1 MKKMLLI
8 LLALCCLP
16 FSALAAENGGF
27 SDVPADHWAAE
38 EIDQAADAGVIA
50 GYAGGTFRP
59 QADVTAAHF
68 CAFLARSFLSDA
80 YWAPVEVEKRAFDY
94 PEQPETAADR
104 RIRALNACLPVLEG
118 TEVLTAWEAAGQQW
132 GDFAD
137 RPLSRY
143 DMAQMV
149 YNVLREKDA
158 VPSAG
163 SFDTDQVSDWA
174 DIPRAY
180 RAAVSACWGLGILRG
195 QSDGSFGGENT
206 LNRAQAAVVWRRMA
220 DHFEALQK
228 QAQEK
233 EDASTE
239 VSEGDLSAAEAAEQ
253 LKMPVFGLQEGEMVQ
268 QMMDR
273 INAKTPRCQEG
284 CLPNGAPRTEENVQ
298 ALLEKVKEGCPD
310 GTVWNSNLKFNYMS
324 PSMGGGKGVLAF
336 GMAVS
341 DYVYG
346 EETSL
351 TQHREF
357 RTLAAGDVVYIKNS
371 TVERVLVITAVDRE
385 KERYKACELVE
396 GQNVY
401 WSGWGPMWE
410 FMDNSTTVVY
420 SRGNRQ
426 HS

>member
-1 MKKMLLI
+1 MKRMLLI

-16 FSALAAENGGF
+16 LSALAAESGGF

-38 EIDQAADAGVIA
+38 EIARAADAGVIT
-50 GYAGGTFRP
+50 GYADGTYRP
-59 QADVTAAHF
+59 QAEVTAAHF

-94 PEQPETAADR
+94 LEQPETAAER
-104 RIRALNACLPVLEG
+104 RIQALNACLPVLEG
-118 TEVLTAWEAAGQQW
+118 TEVLAVWEAAGQQW

-143 DMAQMV
+143 DMAQIV

-180 RAAVSACWGLGILRG
+180 RAAVSACWGLGILKG
-195 QSDGSFGGENT
+195 WSDGNFGGENT
-206 LNRAQAAVVWRRMA
+206 LNRAQAAVIWARTA
-220 DHFEALQK
+220 DYLDALRKETQEEAENEGTEPSQEDSSSASAEEQQK
-228 QAQEK
+228 
-233 EDASTE
+233 
-239 VSEGDLSAAEAAEQ
+239 EQ
-253 LKMPVFGLQEGEMVQ
+253 KVPEFGLREGETVQ

-273 INAKTPRCQEG
+273 INAQTPRCQEG

-341 DYVYG
+341 DYVFG
-346 EETSL
+346 EETPL
-351 TQHREF
+351 TQHRDF

-371 TVERVLVITAVDRE
+371 TVERVLVMTAVDRE

-396 GQNVY
+396 GQTVY

-410 FMDNSTTVVY
+410 FIDNSTTIVY
-420 SRGNRQ
+420 SRG
-426 HS
+426 

>member
-1 MKKMLLI
+1 MKRTLLL

-16 FSALAAENGGF
+16 LSALAAESDDGF
-27 SDVPADHWAAE
+27 SDVPADHWAAK
-38 EIDQAADAGVIA
+38 EIARAAEAGVIA
-50 GYAGGTFRP
+50 GYDDGSFRP

-68 CAFLARSFLSDA
+68 CAFLSRSFLSDA

-94 PEQPETAADR
+94 SEQPETAAER
-104 RIRALNACLPVLEG
+104 RVRALNACLPALEG
-118 TEVLTAWEAAGQQW
+118 TTVLTAYEAAGQQW
-132 GDFAD
+132 GDFVD
-137 RPLSRY
+137 RPLSRC

-163 SFDTDQVSDWA
+163 SFATDQVADWA
-174 DIPRAY
+174 DLSRNY
-180 RAAVSACWGLGILRG
+180 RAAVSACWDLGILKG

-206 LNRAQAAVVWRRMA
+206 LNRAQAAVVWCRMA
-220 DHFEALQK
+220 DYLEALQQK
-228 QAQEK
+228 TKEEAENEGAEPSQ
-233 EDASTE
+233 EDA
-239 VSEGDLSAAEAAEQ
+239 SAAEAAEKQ
-253 LKMPVFGLQEGEMVQ
+253 ENPEFGLREGETVQ

-298 ALLEKVKEGCPD
+298 ALLEAVKEGCPD
-310 GTVWNSNLKFNYMS
+310 GTVWNSNLQFNYMS

-341 DYVYG
+341 DYVFG
-346 EETSL
+346 EEAPL
-351 TQHREF
+351 TQHRDF
-357 RTLAAGDVVYIKNS
+357 RTLTAGDVVYIKTS

-385 KERYKACELVE
+385 KERYQACELVE

-410 FMDNSTTVVY
+410 FMDNSSTIVY
-420 SRGNRQ
+420 SRR
-426 HS
+426 

>member
-1 MKKMLLI
+1 MKRTLLL

-16 FSALAAENGGF
+16 LSALAAESDDGF
-27 SDVPADHWAAE
+27 SDVPADHWAAK
-38 EIDQAADAGVIA
+38 EIARAAEAGVIA
-50 GYAGGTFRP
+50 GYEDGSFRP

-68 CAFLARSFLSDA
+68 CAFLSRSFLSDA

-94 PEQPETAADR
+94 SEQPETAAER
-104 RIRALNACLPVLEG
+104 RVRALNACLPALEG
-118 TEVLTAWEAAGQQW
+118 TTVLTAYEAADRQW
-132 GDFAD
+132 GDFVD

-163 SFDTDQVSDWA
+163 SFATDQVADWA
-174 DIPRAY
+174 DISRNY
-180 RAAVSACWGLGILRG
+180 RAAVSACWDLGILKG

-206 LNRAQAAVVWRRMA
+206 LNRAQAAVVWCRMA
-220 DHFEALQK
+220 DYMEELQQK
-228 QAQEK
+228 AQEEAENEGAEPSQ
-233 EDASTE
+233 EDA
-239 VSEGDLSAAEAAEQ
+239 SAAEAAEKQ
-253 LKMPVFGLQEGEMVQ
+253 KNPEFGLREGETVQ

-273 INAKTPRCQEG
+273 INAGTPRCQEG

-298 ALLEKVKEGCPD
+298 VLLEAVKEGCPD
-310 GTVWNSNLKFNYMS
+310 GTVWNSNLQFNYMS

-341 DYVYG
+341 DYVFG
-346 EETSL
+346 EEAPL
-351 TQHREF
+351 TQHRDF
-357 RTLAAGDVVYIKNS
+357 RTLTAGDVVYIKTS

-385 KERYKACELVE
+385 KERYQACELVE

-410 FMDNSTTVVY
+410 FMDNSSTIVY
-420 SRGNRQ
+420 SRR
-426 HS
+426 

>member
-1 MKKMLLI
+1 MKRTLLL

-16 FSALAAENGGF
+16 LSALAAESDDGF
-27 SDVPADHWAAE
+27 SDVPADHWAAK
-38 EIDQAADAGVIA
+38 EIARAAEAGVIA
-50 GYAGGTFRP
+50 GYDDGSFRP

-68 CAFLARSFLSDA
+68 CAFLSRSFLSDA

-94 PEQPETAADR
+94 SEQPETAAER
-104 RIRALNACLPVLEG
+104 RVRALNACLPALEG
-118 TEVLTAWEAAGQQW
+118 TTVLTAYEAAGQQW
-132 GDFAD
+132 GDFVD

-163 SFDTDQVSDWA
+163 SFATDQVADWA
-174 DIPRAY
+174 DLSRNY
-180 RAAVSACWGLGILRG
+180 RAAVSACWDLGILKG

-206 LNRAQAAVVWRRMA
+206 LNRAQAAVVWCRMA
-220 DHFEALQK
+220 DYLDALQQK
-228 QAQEK
+228 AKEK
-233 EDASTE
+233 AENEGAEPSQEDA
-239 VSEGDLSAAEAAEQ
+239 SAAEAAEKQ
-253 LKMPVFGLQEGEMVQ
+253 ENPEFGLREGETVQ

-298 ALLEKVKEGCPD
+298 ALLEAVKEACPD
-310 GTVWNSNLKFNYMS
+310 GTVWNSNLQFNYMS

-341 DYVYG
+341 DYVFG
-346 EETSL
+346 EEAPL
-351 TQHREF
+351 TQHRDF
-357 RTLAAGDVVYIKNS
+357 RTLTAGDVVYIKTS

-385 KERYKACELVE
+385 KERYQACELVE

-410 FMDNSTTVVY
+410 FMDNSSTIVY
-420 SRGNRQ
+420 SRR
-426 HS
+426 